1 MSISLKQ
8 QTYPTQLTK
17 QKSSNRCNVVE
28 VDEDYQQG
36 VKQQRNGGGSQ
47 HNYHHHH
54 HRQQRSSD

>member
-54 HRQQRSSD
+54 HR